1 MRSGPSSR
9 SWPRRKVGLVPGTSA
24 RPGASTLGTAARAPR
39 GPRAPGAEVPE
50 VTGRAWQL
58 LRLTRRLRTH
68 ERRELTDF
76 LHDGPIQELTALALD
91 LQLMSRSGGVPGGGV
106 PGGTLDAM
114 LQRLDAAT
122 GALRWLI
129 EESWSLLTPETQL
142 AAAIKE
148 RTSWLL
154 SEPVIVDAGRKTA
167 AVDPADVPVIVDVVE
182 LLLLGVIPPGQL
194 ARAEVAVRTPR
205 RLIQIEVTLTA
216 AVDGDL
222 AGDRSAAL
230 ASLDE
235 LACALGAS
243 AQATLGSGR
252 WRASLALP
260 NRPGAV
266 VT

>member
-1 MRSGPSSR
+1 M
-9 SWPRRKVGLVPGTSA
+9 PGTSA
-24 RPGASTLGTAARAPR
+24 HPGASTLGTAAP
-39 GPRAPGAEVPE
+39 APGGEAPD

-91 LQLMSRSGGVPGGGV
+91 LQLMSRSESVPGGSIDG
-106 PGGTLDAM
+106 M
-114 LQRLDAAT
+114 LQRLDVAT
-122 GALRWLI
+122 SALRWLI

-154 SEPVIVDAGRKTA
+154 SEPVTVEAGRKAA
-167 AVDPADVPVIVDVVE
+167 AVNPADMPVIVDVVE
-182 LLLLGVIPPGQL
+182 LLLIGLIPPGQL

-205 RLIQIEVTLTA
+205 RLIQIELTLTA
-216 AVDGDL
+216 AVGGNL
-222 AGDRSAAL
+222 AGDPSAAL

-243 AQATLGSGR
+243 AHATLDGGR
-252 WRASLALP
+252 WQASLALP
-260 NRPGAV
+260 NAPSAM
-266 VT
+266 

>member
-1 MRSGPSSR
+1 
-9 SWPRRKVGLVPGTSA
+9 VPGTSA
-24 RPGASTLGTAARAPR
+24 RPGARTLGAAARAPGR
-39 GPRAPGAEVPE
+39 EAPE
-50 VTGRAWQL
+50 VSGRAWQL

-68 ERRELTDF
+68 ERRQLTDF

-91 LQLMSRSGGVPGGGV
+91 LQLMSRSGGRPGGV
-106 PGGTLDAM
+106 PGGVPGGAPGGAPCGVPGGGIDAM

-154 SEPVIVDAGRKTA
+154 SEPVTVDAGRKTS
-167 AVDPADVPVIVDVVE
+167 AVDPADMPVIVDVVE
-182 LLLLGVIPPGQL
+182 LLLLGMIPPGQR
-194 ARAEVAVRTPR
+194 ARAEIAVRTPR
-205 RLIQIEVTLTA
+205 HLIQIELTLTA

-243 AQATLGSGR
+243 AQATLDGGR

-260 NRPGAV
+260 NRTGAL

>member
-1 MRSGPSSR
+1 
-9 SWPRRKVGLVPGTSA
+9 VPGTSA
-24 RPGASTLGTAARAPR
+24 RPGASTLGAAARAP
-39 GPRAPGAEVPE
+39 GGEAPE

-91 LQLMSRSGGVPGGGV
+91 LQLMSRPGGVPGGAPGGVPGGGI
-106 PGGTLDAM
+106 DAM

-148 RTSWLL
+148 RTAWLL
-154 SEPVIVDAGRKTA
+154 SEPVTVDAGRKTS
-167 AVDPADVPVIVDVVE
+167 AVDPADMPVIVDVVE
-182 LLLLGVIPPGQL
+182 LLLLGMIPPGQR

-205 RLIQIEVTLTA
+205 HLIQIELTLTA

-243 AQATLGSGR
+243 AQATLDGGR

-260 NRPGAV
+260 NRTGAV